1 MIAASRIATIV
12 TAFIEYPADRTRFN
26 AFFELAFHFGRGLL
40 AQRLRAGFRLP
51 LDQYSAQ
58 TGLNDCTLDC
68 LATLFASE
76 PGRPFRLVLD
86 YFGAKLTSQS
96 TQEDIAGLFGGLI
109 AGHMRQELHRMKNT
123 YAPQQ
128 ANLKRRIRE
137 IMRTDE
143 FGQFDARDMSF
154 SYWKLAT
161 RPGRR
166 DCPVIDEANLN
177 DLILKAVQA
186 HPLMPDRCRAIFAAL
201 DGDDRFRNAIPS
213 HLLMTGMVRTLTG
226 FEDWEPQSQREPDQQ
241 YMHDLIASLS
251 EDAVSKTITK
261 VLVPLAIKRG
271 LAGSERQAFAD
282 ALRDL
287 FADYTTD
294 GDHDVLPRYVKE
306 RLASTGIEWDLK
318 RHKYIWETVVN
329 DCKDRLRQS
338 LRDNDL
344 EPSTE

>member
-12 TAFIEYPADRTRFN
+12 NAFIEDPAGRARFN
-26 AFFELAFHFGRGLL
+26 AFFELAFHFGRGFLS
-40 AQRLRAGFRLP
+40 QRLRAGFRLP

-68 LATLFASE
+68 LATLFASK
-76 PGRPFRLVLD
+76 PAGPFYLILD
-86 YFGAKLTSQS
+86 YFDAKLTPAS
-96 TQEDIAGLFGGLI
+96 TKEDIAGLFGGLI
-109 AGHMRQELHRMKNT
+109 ASHMRQELHRMKNT

-143 FGQFDARDMSF
+143 FGQFEAGDMSF

-161 RPGRR
+161 QSGRR
-166 DCPVIDEANLN
+166 DCPVIDETNLN

-201 DGDDRFRNAIPS
+201 DGDDRYRNAIPS
-213 HLLMTGMVRTLTG
+213 HVLITGMVKTLTG
-226 FEDWEPQSQREPDQQ
+226 FEDWEPQFQREPDQQ
-241 YMHDLIASLS
+241 YRHDLIASLA
-251 EDAVSKTITK
+251 EDAVSKTIKK

-271 LAGSERQAFAD
+271 LAGSERQAFAE

-287 FADYTTD
+287 FADYSTD

-318 RHKYIWETVVN
+318 RHKYIWETVV
-329 DCKDRLRQS
+329 DGCKERLRELLQ
-338 LRDNDL
+338 DNGL
-344 EPSTE
+344 GPPIE